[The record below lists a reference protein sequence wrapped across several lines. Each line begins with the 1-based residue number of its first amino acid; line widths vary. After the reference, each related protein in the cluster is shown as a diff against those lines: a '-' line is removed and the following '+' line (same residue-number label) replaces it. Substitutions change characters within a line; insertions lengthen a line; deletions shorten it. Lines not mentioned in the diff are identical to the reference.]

1 VPLQRG
7 AVASAS
13 PAISIII
20 NPVAGGARGDRAR
33 QRVEIAAA
41 WRDDAGRPAEVVV
54 TERAG
59 HAGELARA
67 AARQA
72 GLVIAWG
79 GDGTINEVASA
90 LAFGNVPMAI
100 VPAGSGN
107 GLATELEIDNR
118 PRQAIDE
125 AVRSRPRPIDLGE
138 IAGRLFVNIAGLG
151 FDAHVAEK
159 FNAPENVKRG
169 LATYASITGRALFR
183 YRPAD
188 YAITTP
194 DGCVRARRAVM
205 VSFAN
210 SAQFGNG
217 ARIAPGAAVDD
228 GLLDLVVL
236 EERSRLAS
244 ILALPRLFN
253 GTIGRHPGYTLRR
266 VTEATITS
274 AEPILF
280 HADGE
285 PIQGGTELKIRVHPR
300 ALLLAVR

>member
-1 VPLQRG
+1 VILQRG
-7 AVASAS
+7 AVLSAS
-13 PAISIII
+13 PPISIIV
-20 NPVAGGARGDRAR
+20 NPVAGGARGGRAR
-33 QRVEIAAA
+33 QRVEIAAS
-41 WRDDAGRPAEVVV
+41 WRDESGRPAEVVV

-72 GLVIAWG
+72 GLVVAWG

-107 GLATELEIDNR
+107 GLATELEIDSR
-118 PRQAIDE
+118 PRQAIDD
-125 AVRSRPRPIDLGE
+125 AVRARPRPIDLGE
-138 IAGRLFVNIAGLG
+138 IAGKLFVNIAGIG
-151 FDAHVAEK
+151 FDAHVADK
-159 FNAPENVKRG
+159 FNGAANVKRG
-169 LATYASITGRALFR
+169 LATYASITARTLFT
-183 YRPAD
+183 YRPSD
-188 YAITTP
+188 YTIATP
-194 DGCVRARRAVM
+194 EGCFQARQAVM

-217 ARIAPGAAVDD
+217 ARIAPEAAVDD
-228 GLLDLVVL
+228 GLLDLVVV
-236 EERSRLAS
+236 EERSRLRS
-244 ILALPRLFN
+244 VLAVPRLFN
-253 GTIGRHPGYTLRR
+253 KTIGRVPGYTMRR
-266 VTEATITS
+266 ITEATITS

-285 PIQGGTELKIRVHPR
+285 PIAGGTELKIRVHPR